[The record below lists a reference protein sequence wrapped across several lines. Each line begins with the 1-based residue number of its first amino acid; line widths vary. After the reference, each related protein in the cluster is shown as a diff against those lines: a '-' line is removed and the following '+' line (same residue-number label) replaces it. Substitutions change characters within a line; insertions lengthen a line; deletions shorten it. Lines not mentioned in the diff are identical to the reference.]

1 MQRTPITDKL
11 NPSKPYNLDFEH
23 ICYGKAWN
31 PTNAICKNC
40 NAIHGCGTAQFNT
53 NLDKQDELKAGTP
66 FLSECSFDKVAE
78 NSLLW
83 TIKETKLV
91 TYEDLLQII
100 SEYSGFKD
108 KVTLTNYL
116 NQFLNRHNLI
126 IEDGIIK

>member
-11 NPSKPYNLDFEH
+11 NPSKPYNLDYEH

-31 PTNAICKNC
+31 PTNATCKNC

-53 NLDKQDELKAGTP
+53 NLEKQNKLKAGTP
-66 FLSECSFDKVAE
+66 FLSECSFDKVNE
-78 NSLLW
+78 GNLLKQ
-83 TIKETKLV
+83 INKV
-91 TYEDLLQII
+91 SIFASDLLQEI
-100 SEYSGFKD
+100 SNQSGFKD

>member
-11 NPSKPYNLDFEH
+11 NPNKPYNLDFEH

-31 PTNAICKNC
+31 PTNATCKNC
-40 NAIHGCGTAQFNT
+40 NTIHGCGTAQFNT
-53 NLDKQDELKAGTP
+53 NLDKQDELKDGTP
-66 FLSECSFDKVAE
+66 FLSECSFDKVDE
-78 NSLLW
+78 GKLLEL
-83 TIKETKLV
+83 IHV
-91 TYEDLLQII
+91 NVYPPDDVLQEI
-100 SEYSGFKD
+100 SNQSGFKD